1 MDTSITNSTTVSINT
16 TEIESDLGQASI
28 SELLAEDPSLLGGDD
43 VAELLQRLSSADS
56 MAQGMESK
64 VDSVL
69 QDLDEL
75 LALLGAE
82 GTPSTSEDTDSTSAL
97 EATKPSSGLNCSS
110 LILDLLASLTSSPAE
125 LARSTRTW
133 TSVMEIH

>member
-1 MDTSITNSTTVSINT
+1 MSGFGNQPSHMDTKSTNGDTTVAN
-16 TEIESDLGQASI
+16 EKEVESDLAQTSI

-56 MAQGMESK
+56 MAKGMEAK
-64 VDSVL
+64 IDNVL

-82 GTPSTSEDTDSTSAL
+82 ETPTTSEGVDSTSA
-97 EATKPSSGLNCSS
+97 A
-110 LILDLLASLTSSPAE
+110 
-125 LARSTRTW
+125 
-133 TSVMEIH
+133 

>member
-1 MDTSITNSTTVSINT
+1 MTGRNWKSALYTVLLSNMDTKSTNVDANEK
-16 TEIESDLGQASI
+16 EIDLSQTSI

-64 VDSVL
+64 IDGVL
-69 QDLDEL
+69 QDLDGL

-82 GTPSTSEDTDSTSAL
+82 ETPRTSEDVDSTSA
-97 EATKPSSGLNCSS
+97 PG
-110 LILDLLASLTSSPAE
+110 TSETLQP
-125 LARSTRTW
+125 
-133 TSVMEIH
+133 

>member
-1 MDTSITNSTTVSINT
+1 MEIGGPLTPLMDTKSTNGDTTVTN
-16 TEIESDLGQASI
+16 EKEGESDLTQTSI

-56 MAQGMESK
+56 MAKGMEAK
-64 VDSVL
+64 LDGVL

-82 GTPSTSEDTDSTSAL
+82 ETPTTSEGVDSTSA
-97 EATKPSSGLNCSS
+97 A
-110 LILDLLASLTSSPAE
+110 
-125 LARSTRTW
+125 
-133 TSVMEIH
+133 

>member
-1 MDTSITNSTTVSINT
+1 MDTKSTNANENLK
-16 TEIESDLGQASI
+16 EIESDLAQTSI
-28 SELLAEDPSLLGGDD
+28 SDLLAEDPSLLGGDD

-64 VDSVL
+64 IDAVL

-82 GTPSTSEDTDSTSAL
+82 EIPTTSEDVVSTSADS
-97 EATKPSSGLNCSS
+97 APDTTKNLQP
-110 LILDLLASLTSSPAE
+110 
-125 LARSTRTW
+125 
-133 TSVMEIH
+133 

>member
-1 MDTSITNSTTVSINT
+1 MSEFRIVGMTHCCNQSSGFFTFSMDTNSTNGDTIVANEKET
-16 TEIESDLGQASI
+16 ESDSEQTSL

-56 MAQGMESK
+56 MAQGMEAK
-64 VDSVL
+64 IDSVL

-82 GTPSTSEDTDSTSAL
+82 ETPATSEDVDSTSA
-97 EATKPSSGLNCSS
+97 P
-110 LILDLLASLTSSPAE
+110 
-125 LARSTRTW
+125 
-133 TSVMEIH
+133 

>member
-1 MDTSITNSTTVSINT
+1 MDTPITNSTRDSINGNT
-16 TEIESDLGQASI
+16 IVTEIESDLGQASI

-64 VDSVL
+64 IDSVL
-69 QDLDEL
+69 QNLDEL

-82 GTPSTSEDTDSTSAL
+82 ETPTTSEDADSTSAL
-97 EATKPSSGLNCSS
+97 EPTKTSSG
-110 LILDLLASLTSSPAE
+110 
-125 LARSTRTW
+125 ST
-133 TSVMEIH
+133 VD

>member
-1 MDTSITNSTTVSINT
+1 MNANSTNGDTIVANEE
-16 TEIESDLGQASI
+16 EIDPDLAQTSI

-64 VDSVL
+64 IDSVL
-69 QDLDEL
+69 HDLDEL

-82 GTPSTSEDTDSTSAL
+82 ETPTTSEDVDVNSTSA
-97 EATKPSSGLNCSS
+97 PPN
-110 LILDLLASLTSSPAE
+110 PP
-125 LARSTRTW
+125 
-133 TSVMEIH
+133 VVP